1 MTPRFS
7 IIIPYYDGLAHIEE
21 AVRSVLGQGRD
32 DVEVVVVDDRDPKGT
47 GEALDTLFANNPQ
60 VKVMHRQAN
69 GGTLR
74 ARRDGVLA
82 SAGDYVM
89 LLDQDDALAEGAL
102 AGIDASLAE
111 SPADI
116 LHFGA
121 RVVAETGEAAAA
133 RDGMESFLT
142 PPARALSGDEI
153 LTRQFAFEGGF
164 DWHVHHKA
172 YRGDFARECWAA
184 AADVELTL
192 SDDLYLSF
200 ILASRAAVYRAVG
213 DHWYVYHLGRG
224 ETLAGNYDI
233 EKLARVSRLDAQALG
248 LIREYVASPC
258 VARSRDDWGARVSD
272 VRDHLI
278 EHVANE
284 MADGLALGQRGDA
297 VERIRPDWEPDALAG
312 ELWRFVRDR
321 AYALYDSGA
330 YPKGDDPLWQLVSQ
344 AEGVDALVDGAISDR
359 YRAMRDAA
367 HRHLADLETI
377 EPALHRLGRKL
388 KRRIRG

>member
-21 AVRSVLGQGRD
+21 AVQSVLGQGRD
-32 DVEVVVVDDRDPKGT
+32 DVEVIVVDDRDPGLT
-47 GEALDTLFANNPQ
+47 GDALDTMFPNAPQ
-60 VKVMHRQAN
+60 VKVVHRSQN

-82 SAGDYVM
+82 SAGDSVL
-89 LLDQDDALAEGAL
+89 LLDQDDALAEGSLAAIDGAL
-102 AGIDASLAE
+102 AD
-111 SPADI
+111 SPVDI

-121 RVVAETGEAAAA
+121 RVVAETGDAAAA

-142 PPARALSGDEI
+142 PPARELAGDEI
-153 LTRQFAFEGGF
+153 LVRQFAFEDGF

-172 YRGDFARECWAA
+172 YRGDFARACWGR

-200 ILASRAAVYRAVG
+200 ILSSSAKTYRAVG
-213 DHWYVYHLGRG
+213 EAWYVYHLGRG
-224 ETLAGNYDI
+224 ETMAGNYTVD
-233 EKLARVSRLDAQALG
+233 KLARVSRLDSRALS
-248 LIREYVASPC
+248 LLCDYVARPDVAS
-258 VARSRDDWGARVSD
+258 ARSDWAARLAD

-284 MADGLALGQRGDA
+284 MADGLSLSECPGAI
-297 VERIRPDWEPDALAG
+297 ERIEGDWEPDALAG

-321 AYALYDSGA
+321 AYALYNSGA
-330 YPKGDDPLWQLVSQ
+330 YPKKDDDLYALLDQVE
-344 AEGVDALVDGAISDR
+344 AVDAHVCGEGSER
-359 YRAMRDAA
+359 YRFMRDAA
-367 HRHLADLETI
+367 RRHLADIETI
-377 EPALHRLGRKL
+377 APASRKL
-388 KRRIRG
+388 WRKLVQRVCG